1 MFFSGISEFESKF
14 KLFDRLNT
22 IVFNV
27 WRDKKAIA
35 YRDSDIARITNEY
48 RNYISCV
55 RSLAEQ
61 ANKLEQSLEQKR
73 KEIEHIRNDILNLRL
88 NPQISDYCIFT
99 AYGETQNYNED
110 GSPGR
115 ADRSDKM
122 RFVAK
127 RGTERGIAE
136 GMVGGYDRVYVNQ
149 ERSL

>member
-1 MFFSGISEFESKF
+1 MFLNGISEFESKF
-14 KLFDRLNT
+14 KLFDRLNSV
-22 IVFNV
+22 VFNV
-27 WRDKKAIA
+27 WRDKKALA

-55 RSLAEQ
+55 RTLAEQ
-61 ANKLEQSLEQKR
+61 ANQLERNLEQKR
-73 KEIEHIRNDILNLRL
+73 TEIDRLRSDVANLALNSQIRDC
-88 NPQISDYCIFT
+88 CIFS
-99 AYGETQNYNED
+99 AYGETQQYRED

-115 ADRSDKM
+115 TQKSDKV

-136 GMVGGYDRVYVNQ
+136 SMVGGYDKVYVNQ

>member
-1 MFFSGISEFESKF
+1 MFLNGISEFESRF
-14 KLFDRLNT
+14 KLFDRLNI

-61 ANKLEQSLEQKR
+61 ANKLEQSLEQKQR
-73 KEIEHIRNDILNLRL
+73 EIERLRNEIGNLRL
-88 NPQISDYCIFT
+88 NPQIRNCCIFT
-99 AYGETQNYNED
+99 AYGETQQYRED
-110 GSPGR
+110 GRPGR
-115 ADRSDKM
+115 TERSDKV

-136 GMVGGYDRVYVNQ
+136 SMVGGHDRVYVNQ
-149 ERSL
+149 EMAL